1 MSVFSL
7 RTDEEIT
14 AVYNKYVDTVY
25 RICYMLL
32 KNEDESHDVCQN
44 VFLKL
49 IDCKKEFNS
58 YEHIKAWLIVT
69 AQNECK
75 NILKHWWHSKRV
87 DIDSIKDMPYSD
99 NDDNSDVKQKLMS
112 LPDKYRLP
120 LYLHYYEGYS
130 TQEIADMLGIKPSTL
145 RTQLVTARNKLKLM
159 LEEGE
164 YE

>member
-14 AVYNKYVDTVY
+14 AVYNKYADTVY
-25 RICYMLL
+25 RVCYMLL
-32 KNEDESHDVCQN
+32 KNEDESCDVCQN

-49 IDCKKEFNS
+49 IDSKREFQN

-75 NILKHWWHSKRV
+75 NILKHWWRSKRV
-87 DIDSIKDMPYSD
+87 DMDSIKDMPYSEND
-99 NDDNSDVKQKLMS
+99 NNSDVKQKLMS

-130 TQEIADMLGIKPSTL
+130 TQEIADMLGVKPSTL